1 MERLGETSGDHDG
14 RLRFRLTCRRHRT
27 TFIEILQREGV
38 CDEAEVERLGLGFAA
53 LVMKTYPAGYL
64 HHIAEASCMG
74 CAFEQSG
81 AQCWAWAVEALVA
94 LIHGTPPPE
103 SVWKPSSA

>member
-1 MERLGETSGDHDG
+1 METLRETSGNHDG
-14 RLRFRLTCRRHRT
+14 RLKFRLTCRRHRA
-27 TFIEILQREGV
+27 TFIEILEREGV
-38 CDEAEVERLGLGFAA
+38 SDEVEKERLRRGFAA

-81 AQCWAWAVEALVA
+81 PQCWAWAVEALVA
-94 LIHGTPPPE
+94 LIHGAPPPE
-103 SVWKPSSA
+103 SVWKPSNV